1 MRTKKLRVGATSEY
15 SNDRRREARRDHAP
29 GALREGMRPAAFV
42 GLLVMLGGCPRTR
55 GEPPA
60 SIDAAPATSAA
71 EADAPAAP
79 RVTGDWLQTI
89 DLGGQGFA
97 YVAPPVGS
105 RDRRPIVVAVHG
117 AGDDPGFMCSAWRSI
132 TDGYPFVVCPAAT
145 RVASGRYTW
154 SSSGQ
159 IEQRVLQAIAAT
171 EQRWPENVAV
181 GAPVVY
187 VAFSQGATLA
197 GPVLTRHGD
206 RITRVVLT
214 EGGYG
219 VFDDRAARAFAKA
232 GGQRVVF
239 SCSSG
244 GCDGGFRAA
253 VAALGRASVQAQ
265 IEDSGPLG
273 HSIPPP
279 AREGLNRQLPFLVEG
294 LRGWEGY
301 AHHPRQTA
309 H

>member
-1 MRTKKLRVGATSEY
+1 MRR
-15 SNDRRREARRDHAP
+15 
-29 GALREGMRPAAFV
+29 AAFV
-42 GLLVMLGGCPRTR
+42 GLLVVLSGCPRTR
-55 GEPPA
+55 SEPPA
-60 SIDAAPATSAA
+60 SRDAAPAASTV
-71 EADAPAAP
+71 DAGVAAAP
-79 RVTGDWLQTI
+79 LVTGDWLQKI
-89 DLGGQGFA
+89 DLPDQGFA
-97 YVAPPVGS
+97 YVAPPLGS
-105 RDRRPIVVAVHG
+105 RDPRPIVVAVHG

-132 TDGYPFVVCPAAT
+132 TDGYAFVVCPAAT

-154 SSSGQ
+154 GSSDQ
-159 IEQRVLQAIAAT
+159 IEKRVLQAIAAA
-171 EQRWPENVAV
+171 EQRWPENVAL

-197 GPVLTRHGD
+197 GPVLARHGD
-206 RITRVVLT
+206 RISRVVLT

-219 VFDDRAARAFAKA
+219 VFDDRVARAFAKV
-232 GGQRVVF
+232 GGERVVF

-244 GCDGGFRAA
+244 GCASGFKAA
-253 VAALGRASVQAQ
+253 VAALGRASVRAQ

-294 LRGWEGY
+294 LHGWEGY
-301 AHHPRQTA
+301 AQHPRQNA